1 MPVPPVEAS
10 TAAVAPN
17 GHDGEGGGD
26 FLSDSGGSPGGGHQE
41 AVFLEE
47 DLPAHYIG
55 ADALKNEAE
64 KKKNEAEE

>member
-1 MPVPPVEAS
+1 MAMMMKEEA
-10 TAAVAPN
+10 TFLVTLEVHPAAA
-17 GHDGEGGGD
+17 
-26 FLSDSGGSPGGGHQE
+26 HQE

-55 ADALKNEAE
+55 ADAHKNEAE